1 VTRDVY
7 RPPPPRR
14 EPGVSRRALLGLG
27 FLTRS
32 RAGVD
37 HEEATA
43 RIAAGWDRDGHDAW
57 QRALEPAAE
66 VLVELA
72 GVGSGMHVLNAAAGD
87 GNVAAAALARGAA
100 ADACD
105 ISTAMLARGEARVP
119 GARWRYGDVQHLP
132 YADGSFD
139 AVLSSFGAVLAPR
152 ARRTARELVRVT
164 RPGGVVGLT
173 AWAPKGLPGRLDE
186 LLDWPE
192 GVPPPSDWGRQDV
205 LRARLDP
212 LLEDLDVRTRTV
224 RLEFESVSAFYDVL
238 LRPYELDPDRMPDL
252 DRLLASCNNQ
262 AGAVEI
268 DARYVAVVGR
278 RPA

>member
-7 RPPPPRR
+7 GPPPPRR
-14 EPGVSRRALLGLG
+14 EPGVSRRGLLG

-32 RAGVD
+32 RAEID
-37 HEEATA
+37 HEAVTA
-43 RIAAGWDRDGHDAW
+43 RVAAGWDREGHDTW

-87 GNVAAAALARGAA
+87 GNVAAAALALGAQ

-119 GARWRYGDVQHLP
+119 GARWRYGDVQDLP
-132 YADGSFD
+132 YPDETFD

-152 ARRTARELVRVT
+152 PRRTARELVRVT
-164 RPGGVVGLT
+164 RSGGVVGLT
-173 AWAPKGLPGRLDE
+173 AWVPKGLPGRLDE

-192 GVPPPSDWGRQDV
+192 GIRPPSDWGRQDV
-205 LRARLDP
+205 LRARLEP

-224 RLEFESVSAFYDVL
+224 RLEFESVSAFYEAL
-238 LRPYELDPDRMPDL
+238 LRPYDFDSDRTPDL
-252 DRLLASCNNQ
+252 DRLLASCNNL

-268 DARYVAVVGR
+268 DARYLAAVGR